1 MTNRILTTDRLML
14 RPVKNEDIDFIFQG
28 LSNPKVIQYYGISCS
43 NLDAAHAQIEWYR
56 QIEVAGSGQFWLL
69 QQADEQPIGV
79 AGYYYH
85 HPVHRKAEIGAWL
98 LPEFW
103 RMGFMSE
110 AVSAIIRY
118 MRKEKQIH
126 RIEGFIEPGNEA
138 SEQLV
143 RKLGFVFEGTLRE
156 CEWKAERFID
166 LQVFANLP
174 SDTKKQ

>member
-1 MTNRILTTDRLML
+1 MSNRILTTHRLMV
-14 RPVKNEDIDFIFQG
+14 RPVTKEDVDFVFLG
-28 LSNPKVIQYYGISCS
+28 LSNPKVVQYYGISCPT
-43 NLDAAHAQIEWYR
+43 LEAAHAQIDWYH

-69 QQADEQPIGV
+69 QRTNEQPIGV

-85 HPVHRKAEIGAWL
+85 HPTHRKAEIGAWL

-103 RMGFMSE
+103 KMGYMTE
-110 AVSAIIRY
+110 AVTAIIDY

-143 RKLGFVFEGTLRE
+143 RKLGFAFEGTLRE
-156 CEWKAERFID
+156 CEWKTNRFID
-166 LQVFANLP
+166 LNLYANLP
-174 SDTKKQ
+174 LDIKK